1 MIGQV
6 GFTHN
11 AVSRQKGTGALC
23 MVKACQCMCNAA
35 GHGIIGALT
44 SLHSCVNPLCP
55 CAIMGCDSEEARWML
70 RRHHVCRKM
79 RCGSCSTHR
88 LSPKLVRAE
97 EYAATCMIG
106 EVAYACRCVQRLH
119 DASSPQF
126 CSCSQ
131 DRTPIR
137 NLRPVGGSSLGGAV
151 SDFGQATR

>member
-11 AVSRQKGTGALC
+11 AVSRQKGTRALC
-23 MVKACQCMCNAA
+23 MVKACQCICNAA

-44 SLHSCVNPLCP
+44 SLHPCVNPLRP
-55 CAIMGCDSEEARWML
+55 CAILGCDSEEARWML
-70 RRHHVCRKM
+70 RRHQKM
-79 RCGSCSTHR
+79 RCRSCATHR
-88 LSPKLVRAE
+88 LSPKLIRAAE
-97 EYAATCMIG
+97 HAATCMIR
-106 EVAYACRCVQRLH
+106 EAAYACRCVQWLH

-137 NLRPVGGSSLGGAV
+137 NLRLVGGSS
-151 SDFGQATR
+151 